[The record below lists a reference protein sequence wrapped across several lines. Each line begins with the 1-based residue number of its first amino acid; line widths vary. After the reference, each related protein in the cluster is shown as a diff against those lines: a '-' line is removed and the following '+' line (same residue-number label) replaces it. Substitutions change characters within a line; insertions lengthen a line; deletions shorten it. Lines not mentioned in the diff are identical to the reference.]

1 MSDLIEA
8 TREEIGTVAGQ
19 LARSG
24 WAEANAGNISVLL
37 PSGSDSSIWNGEVT
51 TEDLPMPI
59 PELSGRTFLITTAGS
74 RFRKLISRI
83 HTEIVPV
90 RISADGLKVI
100 RLAADL
106 PPTSEFSTHVL
117 VLAQAAGRGWE
128 TASLV
133 HTHSTH
139 MLALSSSDL
148 PAEMLEDAV
157 NRSHPEIALLMK
169 RGVRFLDFMSPG
181 TWELGAETAAAFRSS
196 DCVIWRKHGILG
208 LGRDIDSACDAVE
221 VVEKAARLLLLEKS
235 AFGKFVGLKDRDL
248 ILQGTMQE
256 DRAAGSEDEDEGD
269 QEDGFLPPGP
279 PALDG

>member
-1 MSDLIEA
+1 MDLVEA
-8 TREEIGTVAGQ
+8 TREEIGTVAAQ
-19 LARSG
+19 LARIG

-37 PSGSDSSIWNGEVT
+37 PEGSDSGIWDGEVV

-59 PELSGRTFLITTAGS
+59 PELSGRTFMITTAGS
-74 RFRKLISRI
+74 RFRKLISRMNK
-83 HTEIVPV
+83 EIVPV
-90 RISADGLKVI
+90 RISADGMKVV
-100 RLAADL
+100 RLAYDGQ
-106 PPTSEFSTHVL
+106 PSSEFSTHVL

-157 NRSHPEIALLMK
+157 NRSHPEISLLMK
-169 RGVRFLDFMSPG
+169 RGVRFLDFMAPG
-181 TWELGAETAAAFRSS
+181 TWELGLETAAAFRES

-208 LGRDIDSACDAVE
+208 LGRDLDAACDAVE

-248 ILQGTMQE
+248 DLQ
-256 DRAAGSEDEDEGD
+256 RGSRTYGPYEG
-269 QEDGFLPPGP
+269 EEEETNLPPGP
-279 PALDG
+279 PVIET

>member
-1 MSDLIEA
+1 MDLIEA
-8 TREEIGTVAGQ
+8 TREEIGTVAAQ

-37 PSGSDSSIWNGEVT
+37 PSGSDSSIWDGEVM
-51 TEDLPMPI
+51 TEELPVPI
-59 PELSGRTFLITTAGS
+59 PELSGRTFMITTAGS
-74 RFRKLISRI
+74 RFRKLISRMD
-83 HTEIVPV
+83 TEIIPV
-90 RISADGLKVI
+90 RVSADGMKVI
-100 RLAADL
+100 RLAADRQ
-106 PPTSEFSTHVL
+106 PTTEFSTHVL

-157 NRSHPEIALLMK
+157 NRSHPEISLLMK
-169 RGVRFLDFMSPG
+169 RGVRFLDFMTPG
-181 TWELGAETAAAFRSS
+181 TWELGIETAAAFRES

-208 LGRDIDSACDAVE
+208 LGRDLDEACDAVE
-221 VVEKAARLLLLEKS
+221 VVEKAAKLLLLERS

-248 ILQGTMQE
+248 ILQTGIYEEETEEQE
-256 DRAAGSEDEDEGD
+256 EDETN
-269 QEDGFLPPGP
+269 LPPGP
-279 PALDG
+279 PMIET

>member
-1 MSDLIEA
+1 MDLVEA
-8 TREEIGTVAGQ
+8 TREEIGTVAAQ
-19 LARSG
+19 LARIG

-37 PSGSDSSIWNGEVT
+37 PEGSDSGIWDGEVV

-59 PELSGRTFLITTAGS
+59 PELSGRTFMITIAGS
-74 RFRKLISRI
+74 RFRKLISRMDR
-83 HTEIVPV
+83 EIVPV
-90 RISADGLKVI
+90 RISADGMKVV
-100 RLAADL
+100 RLACDGQ
-106 PPTSEFSTHVL
+106 PSTEFSTHVL

-157 NRSHPEIALLMK
+157 NRSHPEISLLMK
-169 RGVRFLDFMSPG
+169 RGVRFLDFMAPG
-181 TWELGAETAAAFRSS
+181 TWELGLETAAAFRES

-208 LGRDIDSACDAVE
+208 LGHDLDAACDAVE

-248 ILQGTMQE
+248 DLQ
-256 DRAAGSEDEDEGD
+256 RGSRDSGPDDTEEE
-269 QEDGFLPPGP
+269 ETSLPPGP
-279 PALDG
+279 PVIET

>member
-1 MSDLIEA
+1 MDLIEA
-8 TREEIGTVAGQ
+8 TREEIGTVAAQ

-37 PSGSDSSIWNGEVT
+37 PSGSDSSIWDGEVT
-51 TEDLPMPI
+51 TEELPVPI
-59 PELSGRTFLITTAGS
+59 PELSGRTFMITTAGS
-74 RFRKLISRI
+74 RFRKLISRMD
-83 HTEIVPV
+83 TEIIPV
-90 RISADGLKVI
+90 RVSADGMKVI
-100 RLAADL
+100 KLAADRQ
-106 PPTSEFSTHVL
+106 PTTEFSTHVL

-157 NRSHPEIALLMK
+157 NRSHPEISLLMK
-169 RGVRFLDFMSPG
+169 RGVRFLDFMTPG
-181 TWELGAETAAAFRSS
+181 TWELGIETAAAFRES

-208 LGRDIDSACDAVE
+208 LGRDLDEACDAVE
-221 VVEKAARLLLLEKS
+221 VVEKAAKLLLLERS

-248 ILQGTMQE
+248 MIETGIYEEETDEQE
-256 DRAAGSEDEDEGD
+256 EDETN
-269 QEDGFLPPGP
+269 LPPGP
-279 PALDG
+279 PMMET

>member
-1 MSDLIEA
+1 MDLIEH
-8 TREEIGTVAGQ
+8 TREEIGTVAAQ
-19 LARSG
+19 LARIG

-37 PSGSDSSIWNGEVT
+37 PQGSDGSVWQDEVI

-59 PELSGRTFLITTAGS
+59 PELAGRTFMITTAGS
-74 RFRKLISRI
+74 RFRKLISRMDR
-83 HTEIVPV
+83 EIIPV
-90 RISADGLKVI
+90 RISADGLKVV
-100 RLAADL
+100 RLASDL
-106 PPTSEFSTHVL
+106 KPTSEFSTHVL
-117 VLAQAAGRGWE
+117 VLAQAASRGWE

-157 NRSHPEIALLMK
+157 NRSHPEISLLMK
-169 RGVRFLDFMSPG
+169 RGVRFLDFMAPG
-181 TWELGAETAAAFRSS
+181 TWELGVETADAFRES

-208 LGRDIDSACDAVE
+208 LGPDLDAACDAVE

-248 ILQGTMQE
+248 MLQRGGRE
-256 DRAAGSEDEDEGD
+256 EREESEDETDE
-269 QEDGFLPPGP
+269 LPPGP
-279 PALDG
+279 PDLEL